1 MKTKIAPKSAK
12 GPSVLDRIL
21 APALRLMDRIS
32 GRHVP
37 AARPK
42 SRRSA

>member
-1 MKTKIAPKSAK
+1 MKTKTKITK
-12 GPSVLDRIL
+12 GPSVLDRIV

-32 GRHVP
+32 GRDVP

-42 SRRSA
+42 PRRNA

>member
-1 MKTKIAPKSAK
+1 MKPKVKIGKR
-12 GPSVLDRIL
+12 PSLMDRIL

-32 GRHVP
+32 GRDVP

-42 SRRSA
+42 PRRSA

>member
-1 MKTKIAPKSAK
+1 MKTNAKIPKA
-12 GPSVLDRIL
+12 PSVLDRIL
-21 APALRLMDRIS
+21 APALRLLDRMS
-32 GRHVP
+32 GRQVP